1 MKLVSGPVLYSKPNP
16 MAVSLQREQYP
27 KSVA

>member
-1 MKLVSGPVLYSKPNP
+1 MKLVSGALLYPKPNL
-16 MAVSLQREQYP
+16 MAASPQREQYP